1 MGKLAVALLVAAALC
16 CAVFWPVGGRSF
28 WQRAEERG
36 LQRAA
41 ARLAARGLRSAWDFV
56 ASHGSPAPAR
66 RAEPPHPPQ
75 RRALRHPELARASK
89 ENAAPRLPEGGAP
102 AQPAGPDRIVAQ
114 PAGRDRV
121 VAQQA
126 GPDRIVAQPPRET
139 LHQSDRAA
147 LDKLLDAR

>member
-1 MGKLAVALLVAAALC
+1 MGKLAVALAVAAALC
-16 CAVFWPVGGRSF
+16 CAIFWPVGGRSF
-28 WQRAEERG
+28 WRRAEERG

-56 ASHGSPAPAR
+56 ASHASPTPAR

-75 RRALRHPELARASK
+75 RRALRHPELARGAPQ
-89 ENAAPRLPEGGAP
+89 NAAARLPERGAP
-102 AQPAGPDRIVAQ
+102 AQPSGADRIAAQ
-114 PAGRDRV
+114 P
-121 VAQQA
+121 A

-147 LDKLLDAR
+147 LDKLLHAR